1 MTSNNDKI
9 WRIGTRGSEL
19 ALVQAEMTEAAL
31 RAAYP
36 GIRLERVVIKTT
48 GDLRQDVRLADL
60 SGTLGPDGEIIDK
73 GVFTKE
79 LEIALLRGEI
89 DVAVHSLKDVP
100 TDLAQAFAIAGVLER
115 APTEDVMLSCVDLSK
130 GLHSLPTGSVVGT
143 SSVRRAKQLL
153 HLRDDLKTADIRGNV
168 PTRIRKMVAGDFKA
182 IILARAGLERLGHDP
197 MSGSVAIDGV
207 DVRAH
212 VIDGEMVR
220 PAAGQGAV
228 GFEIRKDDDDA
239 RELIAGVNHATTWR
253 QVRCEREFLRLLDAG
268 CETPIGISTHTTGDE
283 QRVEAVVFGDEVLPK
298 VASVCGSE
306 SPEVQARQ
314 LFDSLKPLEL

>member
-1 MTSNNDKI
+1 MTSIADRI

-79 LEIALLRGEI
+79 LEIALLGDEI

-100 TDLAQAFAIAGVLER
+100 TELARAFAIAGVLER
-115 APTEDVMLSCVDLSK
+115 APTEDVVLSCEDLAD
-130 GLHSLPTGSVVGT
+130 GLVALPSGSVVGT
-143 SSVRRAKQLL
+143 SSVRRARQLL
-153 HLRDDLKTADIRGNV
+153 HLRDDLKTAEIRGNV
-168 PTRIRKMVAGDFKA
+168 PTRIRKMIAGDFDA

-197 MSGSVAIDGV
+197 MSGIISIDNV
-207 DVRAH
+207 NVHAH
-212 VIDGEMVR
+212 VINGELVR

-228 GFEIRKDDDDA
+228 GFEIRKEDDAA
-239 RELIAGVNHATTWR
+239 RELIAGVNHAATWR
-253 QVRCEREFLRLLDAG
+253 QVSCERAFLRLLDAG
-268 CETPIGISTHTTGDE
+268 CETPIGISTRTVGDE
-283 QRVEAVVFGDEVLPK
+283 QSVDAVVFGDEALPR
-298 VASVCGSE
+298 VASVKGNE

-314 LFDSLKPLEL
+314 LFDSLKPLEP

>member
-1 MTSNNDKI
+1 MTNNEEKI

-31 RAAYP
+31 LAAYP
-36 GIRLERVVIKTT
+36 DIRLERVVIKTT

-79 LEIALLRGEI
+79 LEIALLKDEI

-100 TDLAQAFAIAGVLER
+100 TQLAKAFEITGVLER
-115 APTEDVMLSCVDLSK
+115 APTEDVLLSCIDLAK
-130 GLHSLPTGSVVGT
+130 GLDSMPPASVVGT

-153 HLRDDLKTADIRGNV
+153 HLRDDLKTAEIRGNV
-168 PTRIRKMVAGDFKA
+168 PTRIRKMIAGDFDA

-197 MSGSVAIDGV
+197 MSGTIVID
-207 DVRAH
+207 DVNVHAH
-212 VIDGEMVR
+212 VIDGELVR

-228 GFEIRKDDDDA
+228 GFEIRKDDDAA
-239 RELIAGVNHATTWR
+239 RDLIAGVNHAITWR

-268 CETPIGISTHTTGDE
+268 CETPIGISTHTMGDE
-283 QRVEAVVFGDEVLPK
+283 QRVDAVVFGDEALPE
-298 VASVCGSE
+298 VAAVSGSE